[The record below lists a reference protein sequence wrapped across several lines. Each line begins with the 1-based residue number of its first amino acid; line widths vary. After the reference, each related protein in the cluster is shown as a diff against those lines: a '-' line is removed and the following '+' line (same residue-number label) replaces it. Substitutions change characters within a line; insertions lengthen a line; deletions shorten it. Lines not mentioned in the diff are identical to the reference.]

1 MSMESAL
8 VLYLVLI
15 WISLAKY
22 EDMKTVTYKTV

>member
-1 MSMESAL
+1 MESAL

-15 WISLAKY
+15 WISLVKY